1 MINLEV
7 KGTLAKLLA
16 TEDLII
22 EHKCVETACFN
33 VNSRVLTLPIWKE
46 ATSEVYDMLIAHEVG
61 HALYTPNEDWTLK
74 LKSPKAYLNVTEDAR
89 IETMMKRRFGGL
101 PKTFYAGYQYL
112 WENDFFELG
121 DRDPNELGVADRA
134 NLYFKVGGFLNIKF
148 SPEEQVVIDQI
159 AAAETFDDAIEAAAA
174 LYDLTKKDNQE
185 DQKAPEESPEAES
198 QQENENGEQGDDGEE
213 APEEPQE
220 PQEEGEKTEREP
232 SDGEGEEK
240 PEDEEEVKQKE
251 NSGGD
256 HGADDD
262 KLKTVDGL
270 EEKLKELAS
279 KGAFD
284 EPTYVE
290 YPSLDMDKIV
300 ISPTEVSNYIR
311 ECWSTYFSSLQ
322 KSRSNEDAMDIYE
335 YSIHRHLLAFADFK
349 REIQSEVN
357 YMVKE
362 FECKKSA
369 TAYAR
374 ATTSRTG
381 VLDCTKL
388 HTYKYND
395 DLFKKVTNLPEGK
408 NHGLVFVLDWSGS
421 MCHILKDTVKQ
432 LLSLVM
438 FCDKV
443 NIPFDVYA
451 FTNEWNEYD
460 YDERSQLKDGGKF
473 FIPSSFGLLNLLSSS
488 ASRREL
494 TIHMENLYA
503 MASMFDSY
511 DHGYIPRKVGLSG
524 TPLNE
529 SLICLHN
536 LIPTFQRKANVEKVH
551 CMILTDGESTGT
563 AYTKDVHYNGET
575 HVVVKRIESS
585 DYGPPVFI
593 RNRRTGMVRRI
604 RSFGGCTVA
613 LLDDLREAFPNSTFT
628 GFRVMERS
636 ASWYVRQASNYDDKK
651 MTEWK
656 KEKQVALEGFGYTKY
671 YLVSATNLSA
681 DAEFDVAEDA
691 SKAKIKAAFSKSLKS
706 KKNNKKILGDF
717 IGLIA

>member
-22 EHKCVETACFN
+22 EHKRVETACFN
-33 VNSRVLTLPIWKE
+33 VKSRVLTLPIWEK
-46 ATSEVYDMLIAHEVG
+46 ASSEVYDMLIAHEVG

-74 LKSPKAYLNVTEDAR
+74 LRSPKAYLNVTEDAR
-89 IETMMKRRFGGL
+89 IETLMKRRFGGL

-121 DRDPNELGVADRA
+121 DKDPNEMGVADRA

-174 LYDLTKKDNQE
+174 LYELTKKDDQE
-185 DQKAPEESPEAES
+185 DQAAPESAPEAES
-198 QQENENGEQGDDGEE
+198 QQDNQNGETGETGEE
-213 APEEPQE
+213 EQEDTQE
-220 PQEEGEKTEREP
+220 PQE
-232 SDGEGEEK
+232 GEGTEKREEMGEGDQEQ
-240 PEDEEEVKQKE
+240 PAEPAETELDPA
-251 NSGGD
+251 GGD
-256 HGADDD
+256 HGNED

-279 KGAFD
+279 KGYYD
-284 EPTYVE
+284 EPTYIE
-290 YPSLDMDKIV
+290 YPKVDLKDIIVSSKEIGEFARNSWDKQLG
-300 ISPTEVSNYIR
+300 YIAEAQSQER
-311 ECWSTYFSSLQ
+311 ADEWYHHAIKVHT
-322 KSRSNEDAMDIYE
+322 D
-335 YSIHRHLLAFADFK
+335 AFAQFK

-388 HTYKYND
+388 HTYKYNE

-432 LLSLVM
+432 LLSLCM

-451 FTNEWNEYD
+451 FSNEWKDYNYD
-460 YDERSQLKDGGKF
+460 HKNNLKEGGKF
-473 FIPSSFGLLNLLSSS
+473 YIQSHFSLLNFLTSSVSRKELYRDMELLFTLSS
-488 ASRREL
+488 
-494 TIHMENLYA
+494 
-503 MASMFDSY
+503 MFEGY
-511 DHGYIPRKVGLSG
+511 NHGFVPSPLSLSG

-529 SLICLHN
+529 SLICLHEI
-536 LIPTFQRKANVEKVH
+536 LPAFQKRTNVEKAH
-551 CMILTDGESTGT
+551 CMILTDGESMGT
-563 AYTKDVHYNGET
+563 MYVKEIEYKGET
-575 HVVVKRIESS
+575 SYVTSRVDSGSKL
-585 DYGPPVFI
+585 YI
-593 RNRRTGMVRRI
+593 RNRKTGMVRKAQ
-604 RSFGGCTVA
+604 TNLTTT
-613 LLDDLREAFPNSTFT
+613 LLDDLRESFPNSTFT

-636 ASWYVRQASNYDDKK
+636 AGYYVRQATNYNEKK
-651 MTEWK
+651 MAEWK

-671 YLVSATNLSA
+671 YLVSCSNLSS

>member
-22 EHKCVETACFN
+22 EHKRVETACFN
-33 VNSRVLTLPIWKE
+33 VKSRVLTLPIWEK

-74 LKSPKAYLNVTEDAR
+74 LKSPKVYLNVTEDAR
-89 IETMMKRRFGGL
+89 IENLMKRRFGGL

-112 WENDFFELG
+112 WDNDFFELG
-121 DRDPNELGVADRA
+121 DKDPNEMSVADRA

-159 AAAETFDDAIEAAAA
+159 AAAETFDDAIDAAAA
-174 LYDLTKKDNQE
+174 LYELNKAQDQE
-185 DQKAPEESPEAES
+185 DQKAPEDAPELQNDQNS
-198 QQENENGEQGDDGEE
+198 ENSEGGEDGEE
-213 APEEPQE
+213 QE
-220 PQEEGEKTEREP
+220 DTQEDQEGESDEKSEELGEGDQEKPAEP
-232 SDGEGEEK
+232 SETELD
-240 PEDEEEVKQKE
+240 PT
-251 NSGGD
+251 GGD
-256 HGADDD
+256 AGNED

-279 KGAFD
+279 KGYYD
-284 EPTYVE
+284 EPTYLE
-290 YPSLDMDKIV
+290 YPKVNLKDIV
-300 ISPTEVSNYIR
+300 VSSKEIGEFCRGRWQNHMNMITEAR
-311 ECWSTYFSSLQ
+311 TEEAADRW
-322 KSRSNEDAMDIYE
+322 YE
-335 YSIHRHLLAFADFK
+335 NAIQPHYEAFAKFK

-388 HTYKYND
+388 HTYKYNE

-432 LLSLVM
+432 LLSLCM

-451 FTNEWNEYD
+451 FTNEWKDYNYD
-460 YDERSQLKDGGKF
+460 YKSTLKEGGKF
-473 FIPSSFGLLNLLSSS
+473 YIQSHFALLNFLTSSVSRKELYRDMELLFTLSS
-488 ASRREL
+488 
-494 TIHMENLYA
+494 
-503 MASMFDSY
+503 MFEGY
-511 DHGYIPRKVGLSG
+511 NHGFVPSQLSLSG

-529 SLICLHN
+529 SLICLHQI
-536 LIPTFQRKANVEKVH
+536 LPEFQKRTNVEKAH
-551 CMILTDGESTGT
+551 CMILTDGESMGT
-563 AYTKDVHYNGET
+563 MYIKEVEYKGET
-575 HVVVKRIESS
+575 SYVTSRVDTASYDGKV
-585 DYGPPVFI
+585 YI
-593 RNRRTGMVRRI
+593 RNRRTGTVRKAQ
-604 RSFGGCTVA
+604 SNLTTT
-613 LLDDLREAFPNSTFT
+613 LLEDLCDTFPNSTFT

-636 ASWYVRQASNYDDKK
+636 AGYYVRQASNYNEKK
-651 MTEWK
+651 LAEWK

-671 YLVSATNLSA
+671 YLVSCTNLSS
-681 DAEFDVAEDA
+681 DTEFDVAEDA
-691 SKAKIKAAFSKSLKS
+691 SKAKIKAAFTKSLKS